1 MKSKIS
7 ILLILLGSALTAQAM
22 DLSEFLHQVEQKHGT
37 LKSLAASEEAATDR
51 RTSGDLDL
59 VPSLLLNATYT
70 DDKRYPN
77 QFFQLGATE
86 TKTTAYTLGVNKK
99 FSSGTSLG
107 LSATAMEYENPGAA
121 NLAPG
126 LYFDKFS
133 TGSLGISVSQSLW
146 KDFFGAATRLRWERE
161 METERAEKGGLDLQ
175 RRQLLV
181 QAEATFWDFIFGQE
195 DLRIR
200 QSSLDRSQK
209 ILNWTKR
216 RMDDG
221 ISDKADYYQSEA
233 LVASRQL
240 QLLSSQDD
248 FLTVQKNMRDL
259 LELGAGDTLPKMEGD
274 LSTRRSMNVFVQGK
288 GRILQLDAYLSAV
301 QAKARAAQAREVEES
316 FKPDLVF
323 QGAYST
329 NSYEPTLNT
338 AVKNWNE
345 TDKPTTTVGLKMVY
359 LFDTDV
365 KGSASGAARKDA
377 LAARLLSE
385 RKNLE
390 SESAW
395 SEINRHYNEMS
406 RRIESAQNIS
416 VIQKKRADAEGKK
429 FNQGRSITIN
439 VVNSEQDAAEA
450 ELSLNKMKAEQRK
463 MEARG
468 RLFIGL
474 EETL

>member
-1 MKSKIS
+1 MKYKIS
-7 ILLILLGSALTAQAM
+7 ILLILLGASLAAHGM
-22 DLSEFLHQVEQKHGT
+22 DLGEFLHQVEQKHGT
-37 LKSLAASEEAATDR
+37 LKSLEASEEAATDR

-70 DDKRYPN
+70 DDKRFPN

-86 TKTTAYTLGVNKK
+86 TKTTAFTLGLNKK
-99 FSSGTSLG
+99 FSSGTTLG
-107 LSATAMEYENPGAA
+107 FSANAMEYENPGAA

-126 LYFDKFS
+126 LYFDKFG
-133 TGSLGISVSQSLW
+133 TGSLGVSLSQSLW

-181 QAEATFWDFIFGQE
+181 QAEATFWDFVYGQE

-200 QSSLDRSQK
+200 QTSLDRSQK
-209 ILNWTKR
+209 ILNWTKH

-221 ISDKADYYQSEA
+221 ISDSADYYQSEA

-248 FLTVQKNMRDL
+248 FLTVQKAMRDL
-259 LELGAGDTLPKMEGD
+259 LELGPADTLPKMDGD
-274 LSTRRSMNVFVQGK
+274 LSARRSMNVFVQGK
-288 GRILQLDAYLSAV
+288 GKIMQLDAYLSAV
-301 QAKARAAQAREVEES
+301 QAKARAAKSREVEEAY
-316 FKPDLVF
+316 KPDLVF
-323 QGAYST
+323 SGSYST
-329 NSYEPTLNT
+329 NSYDPNINT
-338 AVKNWNE
+338 AVKDWNQ

-365 KGSASGAARKDA
+365 KGAATGAARKDA
-377 LAARLLSE
+377 MAAKILSE
-385 RKNLE
+385 RKSLE

-416 VIQKKRADAEGKK
+416 IIQKKRADAEGKK

-463 MEARG
+463 MEAQG

>member
-1 MKSKIS
+1 MKYKIS
-7 ILLILLGSALTAQAM
+7 MLVLLLSASAAQAM
-22 DLSEFLHQVEQKHGT
+22 NLPEFLQAVEQKHGT
-37 LKSLAASEEAATDR
+37 LKSLEASEEAATDR
-51 RTSGDLDL
+51 RTAGDLDL

-70 DDKRYPN
+70 DDKRFPN

-86 TKTTAYTLGVNKK
+86 TKTTAYTLGLNKK
-99 FSSGTSLG
+99 FSSGTTVG
-107 LSATAMEYENPGAA
+107 LSANAMEFENPGAT

-126 LYFDKFS
+126 LYFDKFG
-133 TGSLGISVSQSLW
+133 TGSLGITLSQSLW
-146 KDFFGAATRLRWERE
+146 KDFFGAGTRLRWERE
-161 METERAEKGGLDLQ
+161 MQTERAEKGGIDLQ

-181 QAEATFWDFIFGQE
+181 QAEATFWDYIYGQE

-221 ISDKADYYQSEA
+221 ISDNADYYQSEA

-248 FLTVQKNMRDL
+248 FMTVQKTIRDL
-259 LELGAGDTLPKMEGD
+259 LELGPAETLPNIEGD
-274 LSTRRSMNVFVQGK
+274 LSARRSMNVFVQGK
-288 GRILQLDAYLSAV
+288 GHIMQLDAYLSAV
-301 QAKARAAQAREVEES
+301 QAKARAAQAKEVEES
-316 FKPDLVF
+316 YKPDLVLS
-323 QGAYST
+323 GGYST
-329 NSYEPTLNT
+329 NSYEPNMNT

-345 TDKPTTTVGLKMVY
+345 TDKPTTNIGLKMVY

-365 KGSASGAARKDA
+365 KGAATGAARKDA
-377 LAARLLSE
+377 MAAKLLSE

-390 SESAW
+390 SDSAW

-463 MEARG
+463 MEAQG